1 MESFISGHKDPS
13 SLNNY
18 CSTNSMNQK
27 VAMALTMQGGQSK
40 QQAEFSTEQLSEIS
54 NRIEKGKL
62 FNWKLSFHLI
72 LENLFFL

>member
-1 MESFISGHKDPS
+1 
-13 SLNNY
+13 
-18 CSTNSMNQK
+18 MNQK